1 MGFLTSL
8 GLAIPAGLNA
18 YIPLLAVA
26 VANHFG
32 WLELR
37 QPFDLLGSW
46 WVIGVIVVLLVVE
59 MVADKVP
66 AVDHANDVIQT
77 VVRPAAGG
85 MLFIAA
91 SPQASNVNPW
101 LLVVAGVIVAGGVH
115 AVKATTRPVV
125 NASTA
130 GLGAPIVSTIEDVL
144 AAVTAVLAIVAPY
157 LVAAVVVL
165 VVAIV
170 VRMYVVRRRKRV
182 AAGVA

>member
-1 MGFLTSL
+1 VGFLTSL

-26 VANHFG
+26 VSNHFG

-46 WVIGVIVVLLVVE
+46 WVIGVIVVLLAVE

-66 AVDHANDVIQT
+66 AVDHVNDVIQT

-85 MLFIAA
+85 LLFVAA
-91 SPQASNVNPW
+91 SPQASNVDPW

-125 NASTA
+125 NASTG
-130 GLGAPIVSTIEDVL
+130 GLGAPVVSTIEDVL
-144 AAVTAVLAIVAPY
+144 AGMTAVLAIVAPY
-157 LVAAVVVL
+157 LVAAVILL
-165 VVAIV
+165 VIVAV
-170 VRMYVVRRRKRV
+170 SWMYVVRRRKRT